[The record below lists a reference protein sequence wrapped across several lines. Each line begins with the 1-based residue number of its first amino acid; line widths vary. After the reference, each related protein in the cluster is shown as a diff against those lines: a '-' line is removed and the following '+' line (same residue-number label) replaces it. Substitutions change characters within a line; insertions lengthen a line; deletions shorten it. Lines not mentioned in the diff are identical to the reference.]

1 MFHIVVFAE
10 YGRRLRVRAKSKLG
24 GHMMQHMLLDGE
36 VAGRQGSHAVG
47 DEKEFGRK
55 ILLVDDDVE
64 LLGELSEAFSN
75 SGIACRVS
83 ESWSEALFMLETW
96 RPDLIVLDQRL
107 DSVDTLLLLP
117 TLRQHTTAPVI
128 FLTGSRSEA
137 DRVIGLELGADD
149 FLLKPISGRELVAR
163 VRAHLR
169 RSERLDRPPVGKW
182 HISAV
187 ERKVVRPNG
196 TAVRLTSTEFE
207 LFYALAASPGVAV
220 ERDQLSRQVF
230 RRPFSPEDRALDNLV
245 HQIRRK
251 FACHGPSELIASVRN
266 IGYVFCGYPEG

>member
-1 MFHIVVFAE
+1 MHPQSHSDDVSFYSAAQAIKDTVE
-10 YGRRLRVRAKSKLG
+10 
-24 GHMMQHMLLDGE
+24 
-36 VAGRQGSHAVG
+36 GSHQ
-47 DEKEFGRK
+47 

-75 SGIACRVS
+75 SRIRCRVS
-83 ESWSEALFMLETW
+83 DSWSGALEILEDW
-96 RPDLIVLDQRL
+96 QPDLIVLDQRL

-117 TLRQHTTAPVI
+117 TLRQLTAAPVL

-169 RSERLDRPPVGKW
+169 RTERLERPHPGKW
-182 HISAV
+182 HIAPV
-187 ERKVVRPNG
+187 ERKVLRPDG
-196 TAVRLTSTEFE
+196 TPVRLTSTEFE
-207 LFYALAASPGVAV
+207 LFYTLAANPGVPV
-220 ERDQLSRQVF
+220 ERDQLSRHVL
-230 RRPFSPEDRALDNLV
+230 RRPFAADDRALDNLV

-251 FACHGPSELIASVRN
+251 FGCSSSGDVIASVRN
-266 IGYVFCGYPEG
+266 IGYVFCGFPES